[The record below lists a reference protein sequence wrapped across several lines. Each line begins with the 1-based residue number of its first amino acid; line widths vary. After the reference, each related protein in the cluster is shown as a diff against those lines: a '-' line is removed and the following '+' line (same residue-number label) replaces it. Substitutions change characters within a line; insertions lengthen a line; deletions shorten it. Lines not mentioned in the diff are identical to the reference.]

1 MTVQHIYSRV
11 KKVFPEITL
20 PEVVAVIN
28 DAFDEGDDILRGK
41 HQLKINVVKDKLLYA
56 LPDNV
61 FDVKRVFY
69 LNSDGLYK
77 PFPRLIGSIDVGYV

>member
-41 HQLKINVVKDKLLYA
+41 HQLKINVVKDKLL
-56 LPDNV
+56 
-61 FDVKRVFY
+61 
-69 LNSDGLYK
+69 
-77 PFPRLIGSIDVGYV
+77 